1 VHPRLTPL
9 AADVDFRRLADEYE
23 ATGGDIRNAVLKAAM
38 TAALEPGDAAGRMI
52 HHHHLDEGIRD
63 VLAGKRVM
71 QQSLFVADRLDP
83 LAILGHVRQALDRSL
98 ALPVSI
104 AALVIATVALLAAL
118 L

>member
-1 VHPRLTPL
+1 
-9 AADVDFRRLADEYE
+9 
-23 ATGGDIRNAVLKAAM
+23 
-38 TAALEPGDAAGRMI
+38 
-52 HHHHLDEGIRD
+52 
-63 VLAGKRVM
+63 M